1 MTWLFLWQF
10 ENKSGGMSSFSH
22 SNVSTLRPKLLL
34 NLAKILAT
42 KWKKESRAEKHGWCY
57 LSKVLTTS
65 PLSPC
70 DGLPLKKYK
79 QKLINLML
87 VEMKIRANATL
98 PCLLNLRTNLIFF
111 SVYFLLNCLLSA
123 VQDVIYHNNLLFLF
137 TILKRKH
144 WAIFFRFL
152 LKISR
157 DDSSLANICL
167 NN

>member
-22 SNVSTLRPKLLL
+22 SNVSTLRPKLFL
-34 NLAKILAT
+34 NLAKIPAT
-42 KWKKESRAEKHGWCY
+42 KWKKESRAEKRGWYY

-70 DGLPLKKYK
+70 DGLPLKKYKK

-98 PCLLNLRTNLIFF
+98 PCLLNLWTNLSFF
-111 SVYFLLNCLLSA
+111 SVYFLLNCLHI
-123 VQDVIYHNNLLFLF
+123 QHC
-137 TILKRKH
+137 RKNEVFQEGF
-144 WAIFFRFL
+144 IQ
-152 LKISR
+152 
-157 DDSSLANICL
+157 
-167 NN
+167 